1 MTKERPDV
9 RVHATAEVSDAA
21 ELGPGTSVW
30 NQAQVRERARL
41 GRECIVGK
49 DVYVDSGVVVGDRC
63 KIQNGAQL
71 FHGVTLGDGVF
82 VGPGAIFTNDLRPR
96 AVTPEGA
103 LKTAS
108 DWTVGETHV
117 GDGAA
122 IGAGAIVLAG
132 VRIGRWAM
140 IGAAAVVTRDVPD
153 HALVAGSPARRL
165 GWVCA
170 CGERAVAD
178 GAGTSARCGCGRT
191 FAIAILEPE
200 RQAT

>member
-1 MTKERPDV
+1 MPIERPQV
-9 RVHATAEVSDAA
+9 RIHPTADVSDAA
-21 ELGPGTSVW
+21 VLGAGTSVW

-49 DVYVDSGVVVGDRC
+49 DAYLDFEVVVGDRC

-71 FHGVTLGDGVF
+71 FHGLTLGDGVF

-103 LKTAS
+103 LKGAS
-108 DWTVGETHV
+108 DWTVGATTV

-122 IGAGAIVLAG
+122 IGAGAIVLPG
-132 VRIGRWAM
+132 LRIGRWAM
-140 IGAAAVVTRDVPD
+140 IAAGAVVTRDVPD
-153 HALVAGSPARRL
+153 HGLVAGSPARRI

-170 CGERAVAD
+170 CGECATVEPA
-178 GAGTSARCGCGRT
+178 TELARCACGRSFPT
-191 FAIAILEPE
+191 PAETE
-200 RQAT
+200 TKAT